1 MQRDKISIL
10 LMEEAH
16 VASVA
21 EIAKQ
26 CFSGPWSEAAYRSE
40 RKNPQALTLVAL
52 YEEQVIGFLNCG
64 FAADQVDLNTVAVS
78 ERYRKCGVA
87 RMLMT
92 AMEEWIHGF
101 ASCVFLEVR
110 CSNTPAQ
117 NLYHSLG
124 YVDCGKRPRYYHD
137 PDEDGLIMKKDLTGE
152 EG

>member
-10 LMEEAH
+10 LMEEGH
-16 VASVA
+16 VAAVA

-26 CFSGPWSEAAYRSE
+26 CFSEPWSEAAYRSE
-40 RKNPQALTLVAL
+40 LNNPQALTLIAL
-52 YEEQVIGFLNCG
+52 CEDQVIGFLNCG

-78 ERYRKCGVA
+78 EQFRRCGVA

-92 AMEEWIHGF
+92 AMEDWIRGF

-117 NLYHSLG
+117 NLYHTLG
-124 YVDCGKRPRYYHD
+124 YMDCGKRPRYYHE